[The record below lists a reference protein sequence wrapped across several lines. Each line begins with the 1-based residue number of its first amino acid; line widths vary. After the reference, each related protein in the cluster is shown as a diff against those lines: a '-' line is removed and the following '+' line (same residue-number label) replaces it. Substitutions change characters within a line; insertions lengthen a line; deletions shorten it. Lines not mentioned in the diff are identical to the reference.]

1 MQDATRAPVAAL
13 VQDLFFSSK
22 IGETLRHLGY
32 PAFVTGRVD
41 DFEDQVRREP
51 PGLALVDLGLRGV
64 DWVGAIQRLRATQEL
79 ADLPIIAFG
88 PHRDL
93 DLRERALEAG
103 CTEVVAN
110 SKFVTDLPRLVE
122 RYTGARPEPEP

>member
-32 PAFVTGRVD
+32 RALVTGRVD
-41 DFEDQVRREP
+41 EFEEQVRREQ

-64 DWVGAIQRLRATQEL
+64 DWAAAIRRLRAAPEL

-93 DLRERALEAG
+93 ELRERALEAG

-110 SKFVTDLPRLVE
+110 SKFVTDLPHLVE
-122 RYTGARPEPEP
+122 RYAGARRDV